1 MSGKGKLLKKVTTG
15 MSFNPDEDEEV
26 LKHLKET
33 TKFNLVDGVMRRT
46 NQAITKPK
54 DYLDDKS
61 ALWHSFIAGSKG
73 DTERFKVKL
82 PGANDDFIPAMS
94 PLVTEWRTTY
104 NALVCAGIPNDTA
117 ALQADS
123 YCNSIFN
130 ERIKMFDTAFPGLV
144 DDAYKASLSN
154 KVAENNANALGAGLI
169 DVPSSSTYKFEK
181 YRKRA
186 KKYKAKKRATKST

>member
-1 MSGKGKLLKKVTTG
+1 
-15 MSFNPDEDEEV
+15 MSFNPDEPEEV
-26 LKHLKET
+26 LRHLKET

-54 DYLDDKS
+54 DYLEDKS
-61 ALWHSFIAGSKG
+61 ALWHSLIAGSKG
-73 DTERFKVKL
+73 DTDKFKVKL

-144 DDAYKASLSN
+144 DDAYNASLSN
-154 KVAENNANALGAGLI
+154 KVAENNAKGLSAGLI
-169 DVPSSSTYKFEK
+169 NVPNMGKFEK

-186 KKYKAKKRATKST
+186 KKYKANKKAKT

>member
-1 MSGKGKLLKKVTTG
+1 MSKLLKKVTTG
-15 MSFNPDEDEEV
+15 MSFDPDNPDQV
-26 LKHLKET
+26 LRHLRET

-46 NQAITKPK
+46 NQAITSPK

-61 ALWHSFIAGSKG
+61 ALWRALLAGTKG
-73 DTERFKVKL
+73 NTATFKVKL
-82 PGANDDFIPAMS
+82 PGAEDNHIPAMS
-94 PLVTEWRTTY
+94 GLNEEWRLTY
-104 NALVCAGIPNDTA
+104 NALVCAGIPNETA
-117 ALQADS
+117 ASQADG
-123 YCNSIFN
+123 YCNSLFN

-169 DVPSSSTYKFEK
+169 DVPKMGKFEK

-186 KKYKAKKRATKST
+186 KKYKANKKATKST